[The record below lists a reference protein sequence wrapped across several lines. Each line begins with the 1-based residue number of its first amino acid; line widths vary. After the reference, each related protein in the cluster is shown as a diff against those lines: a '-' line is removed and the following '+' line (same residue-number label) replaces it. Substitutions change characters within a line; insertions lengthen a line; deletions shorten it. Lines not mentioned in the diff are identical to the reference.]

1 VSQGTDGSWRV
12 NNSDR
17 AGKVMCPDFM
27 THEMTKK
34 AKLTLEEV
42 VALRLYTGP
51 AFQKYNSHLRFGLSI
66 ATTGDGG
73 APLSHSFGTRAKKE
87 RHYVTTIH
95 AIASALKKVSRFTEL
110 PKGGKVYRGMSGV
123 RLPEVF
129 EVPDEYGCRGGVEL
143 GFMSTSTDKDQA
155 IKYIDTSKCM

>member
-1 VSQGTDGSWRV
+1 MSQGTDGKWHI
-12 NNSDR
+12 NGDDR
-17 AGKVMCPDFM
+17 AGNVMCPDFM
-27 THEMTKK
+27 RHAMTRK
-34 AKLTLEEV
+34 AKLTMEEV

-66 ATTGDGG
+66 ATTGAGG

-87 RHYVTTIH
+87 RQYVTTIH

-123 RLPEVF
+123 KLPEAF
-129 EVPDEYGCRGGVEL
+129 EVPDAYGCRGGVEL
-143 GFMSTSTDKDQA
+143 GFMSTSTDKKQA
-155 IKYIDTSKCM
+155 LAYMDTKKSM